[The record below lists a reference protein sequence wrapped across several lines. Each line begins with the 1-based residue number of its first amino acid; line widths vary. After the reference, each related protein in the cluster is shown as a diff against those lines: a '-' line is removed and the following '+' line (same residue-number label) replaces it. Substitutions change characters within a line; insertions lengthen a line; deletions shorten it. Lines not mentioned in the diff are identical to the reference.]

1 MYELDKVPDEA
12 HDGESYGDGS
22 AELDVFWI
30 GPKEEDPGDQI
41 RSNMVTGSTGWLTL
55 LRRLGTSVDEL
66 FIQSKELI
74 DAQGRDQL

>member
-30 GPKEEDPGDQI
+30 GPKGEDPGDQI
-41 RSNMVTGSTGWLTL
+41 RSRSTW
-55 LRRLGTSVDEL
+55 
-66 FIQSKELI
+66 
-74 DAQGRDQL
+74 